1 MTRQGVQ
8 LSLSARQDPISA
20 YNRGRD
26 KRDPHALS
34 SEAYA
39 IFEAILTSGF
49 MASETGIEPSPGIL
63 APTAN
68 RRPYCRGPSLAT
80 LQCPDHQG
88 G

>member
-1 MTRQGVQ
+1 MGI
-8 LSLSARQDPISA
+8 LKII
-20 YNRGRD
+20 D
-26 KRDPHALS
+26 KTLFRRTIAAETGWDPHALS

-39 IFEAILTSGF
+39 ILEAILTGGF
-49 MASETGIEPSPGIL
+49 MASETGIEPSLGIL

-68 RRPYCRGPSLAT
+68 RRPYCRGLSLAT